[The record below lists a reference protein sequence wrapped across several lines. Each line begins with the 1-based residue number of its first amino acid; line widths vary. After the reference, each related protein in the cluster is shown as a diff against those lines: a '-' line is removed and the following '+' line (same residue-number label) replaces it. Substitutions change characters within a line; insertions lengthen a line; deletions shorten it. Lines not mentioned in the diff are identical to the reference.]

1 MKRGH
6 WRNASILLSA
16 AALSLTACSG
26 AGTSEVKSSSGGA
39 APKAADEPV
48 EMVFAQLTGN
58 FSEESFMQLY
68 GNKIK
73 AKFPNIT
80 IKYVVLKN
88 EQHLKELLSIKQP
101 FDIVIGSVGT
111 TPSYLLASELE
122 TDISDQI
129 KLQKYDLNRLEPT
142 SVEIQRQM
150 ANGGIY
156 GLPISTSSATLYY
169 NKDIFDRFGI
179 PYPKDGMKWDE
190 LYDLAKRMTRNEG
203 GVQYKG
209 LTMSFNHLMLMNQ
222 SGAVSIDPKTN
233 KANFTSD
240 TFRQAFENLARF
252 YQIPGNGVPNNK
264 YALASQTDSFY
275 KDKTSAMV
283 MTTSGSGSSLF
294 KDAVNWDVVQ
304 IPFLPDKPGVGP
316 QSYPGYMYM
325 TKLTKNREMAF
336 RVLAYATS
344 DEWQLDSI
352 KTGNGPILR
361 DPSIMKQF
369 GTDVPVLKGKNI
381 RSLYPQAFA
390 APTPKGKYQ
399 NIADVE
405 MLSALNDVLSGTDV
419 NTALK
424 QAAERVNK
432 KIEEQGS

>member
-1 MKRGH
+1 MRGNH
-6 WRNASILLSA
+6 RGSVPVLLLA
-16 AALSLTACSG
+16 TALWLTACAG
-26 AGTSEVKSSSGGA
+26 AGTSDVKNDSSGGT
-39 APKAADEPV
+39 PKTTDEPV

-80 IKYVVLKN
+80 IKYIVLKN

-101 FDIVIGSVGT
+101 FDIVIGSIGT
-111 TPSYLLASELE
+111 TPSYLLASELQ

-156 GLPISTSSATLYY
+156 GLPISTSSAALYY

-190 LYDLAKRMTRNEG
+190 LYDLAKRMTRNED

-209 LTMSFNHLMLMNQ
+209 LTMSFNHMMLMNQ
-222 SGAVSIDPKTN
+222 SGAISVDPKTN
-233 KANFTSD
+233 KANFTNE
-240 TFRQAFENLARF
+240 TFKQAFENLARF

-264 YALASQTDSFY
+264 YALAGQTDPFY
-275 KDKTSAMV
+275 KDKTAAMI

-304 IPFLPDKPGVGP
+304 IPFLSDKPGVGP

-336 RVLAYATS
+336 KVLAYATS

-352 KTGNGPILR
+352 KTGNGPILK
-361 DPSIMKQF
+361 DPGIMKNF
-369 GTDVPVLKGKNI
+369 GVDVPALKGKNI
-381 RSLYPQAFA
+381 QSLYPKKFA
-390 APTPKGKYQ
+390 DPTPKGKYQ

-405 MLSALNDVLSGTDV
+405 MLNALNDVLSGTDV